1 LKTRGVSA
9 IEAALA
15 HDSEALISVFTAQ
28 YEKRA
33 RRFLKRHPD
42 LESNYLKSLKL
53 LETNPFHPSL
63 RLHRLSGRLSGLHS
77 ISITL
82 SHRVTLEFLI
92 NGEDIVPVNVA
103 DHDTVY

>member
-1 LKTRGVSA
+1 MSYRL
-9 IEAALA
+9 
-15 HDSEALISVFTAQ
+15 VFTVQ

-42 LESNYLKSLKL
+42 LESAYLKTLKL
-53 LETNPFHPSL
+53 LEANPFHPSL
-63 RLHRLSGRLSGLHS
+63 RLRRLSGPLDALHS

-82 SHRVTLEFLI
+82 SYRITLEFLI
-92 NGEDIVPVNVA
+92 NGNEIVPVDVG